1 MIGARNASITS
12 SPLAGASR
20 PDRKANPPADSPAR
34 DAAVYPGGASA
45 ARGISSVMVVPSP
58 SVLATSIVAP

>member
-1 MIGARNASITS
+1 VIGARNASITS
-12 SPLAGASR
+12 SSSAGARR
-20 PDRKANPPADSPAR
+20 PDRKANPPANSPAC

-45 ARGISSVMVVPSP
+45 ASGISSVTVEPSP